1 MYYTVKPIRKGKRP
15 HVHHWKTNATFLL
28 VECPL
33 HDQTSLPICHPTLF
47 LSRSLPTY
55 PSCIVS
61 DRTPLYLC
69 TEKHCNYPWAD
80 LPKNATLTNPRR
92 TRERRKRVWIG
103 SKGRTTLQLT
113 GNDVTTYTFWTPVLT
128 LNYHKYHWVGTTT
141 DFMCSTLEFFMSC
154 FMFSMALD
162 FALSQPPW
170 DFYLLVIRTCSCW
183 NFTKRR
189 HRQSRTME
197 VQTNILMLVMMK
209 IVGCTKVYENAEYHF
224 RTPPRPSYC
233 SPHFSHHP
241 WSLRRPYLCAP
252 FSDQPFALY
261 FSHLCQQ
268 QYS

>member
-1 MYYTVKPIRKGKRP
+1 MP
-15 HVHHWKTNATFLL
+15 
-28 VECPL
+28 
-33 HDQTSLPICHPTLF
+33 
-47 LSRSLPTY
+47 
-55 PSCIVS
+55 
-61 DRTPLYLC
+61 
-69 TEKHCNYPWAD
+69 PWQI
-80 LPKNATLTNPRR
+80 LGG